1 MNWLL
6 LFTLFALALVLA
18 EAMRAPEKF

>member
-6 LFTLFALALVLA
+6 LFTLCALALVLA